1 MPIRWRLTLWFS
13 IILFAILV
21 LSGAVLY
28 ALLGNYLHNVVDN
41 NLEANAAHVHGM
53 FLTDNN
59 PQTMDFNMIHSRL
72 PPVNEF
78 ASPGIYIQIID
89 SSSNIVVKSDNLG
102 TQVLPVSPLLI
113 AKGFGDNAAIG
124 TVAAGDNVKIRIM
137 VTPLLLNNQTMLLE
151 IAQSLKPIE
160 DTLNNVRVALL
171 GGISLALVLSVLLGA
186 FLVRRAL
193 TPVEKI
199 TKTASSIG
207 VSSDLSQ
214 RVGYTGPADEIGR
227 LATTFDRMIARLHRA
242 FESQRDF
249 VADASHE
256 LRTPLTVIRG
266 NVDLLEK
273 NMGDE
278 DRRESMRAIKAEAS
292 RMSNI
297 VGDLRLLAEIEA
309 GKGETQEKVSLKRL
323 VSEELERARYLA
335 GNRNIT
341 IGRLENVTITGD
353 AYRLKQ
359 LLGNLVSNAIKYTP
373 GDGTIAISLLQDG
386 EWARLEVKDTGIGIP
401 PEHLPRVFDRF
412 YRVDKARSRAGGG
425 TGLGLAIVKEIAEQH
440 GGKVM
445 AKSEPGKGST
455 FTVWLKN

>member
-28 ALLGNYLHNVVDN
+28 ALLGNYLHNAVDN
-41 NLEANAAHVHGM
+41 NLEANTAHVHGM

-89 SSSNIVVKSDNLG
+89 SNSNIIVKSDNLG
-102 TQVLPVSPLLI
+102 TQVLPVSPPLI
-113 AKGFGDNAAIG
+113 ARGFGGSAIID
-124 TVAAGDNVKIRIM
+124 TVAAGDNVDIRIM
-137 VTPLLLNNQTMLLE
+137 ITPLLINNQTMLLE
-151 IAQSLKPIE
+151 IAQSLRPIE
-160 DTLNNVRVALL
+160 DTMNNVRVALL
-171 GGISLALVLSVLLGA
+171 GGISLALILSVLLGA

-193 TPVEKI
+193 APVEKI
-199 TKTASSIG
+199 TRTASTIG
-207 VSSDLSQ
+207 ISSDLSQ
-214 RVGYTGPADEIGR
+214 RVGYTGPTDEIGR
-227 LATTFDRMIARLHRA
+227 LATTFDRMIARLHRV
-242 FESQRDF
+242 FESQKDF

-266 NVDLLEK
+266 NVDLLER
-273 NMGDE
+273 NMNEE
-278 DRRESMRAIKAEAS
+278 DRRESLRAIKAEAN
-292 RMSNI
+292 RMSNV
-297 VGDLRLLAEIEA
+297 VGDLLMLAEIEA

-323 VSEELERARYLA
+323 VSEELERAQSLA
-335 GNRNIT
+335 GNRKI
-341 IGRLENVTITGD
+341 ISGRLENIIINGD

-373 GDGTIAISLLQDG
+373 EGGTITISLFQEG

-401 PEHLPRVFDRF
+401 PEHLSRVFDRF

-440 GGKVM
+440 GGKVT
-445 AKSEPGKGST
+445 AKSELGKGSI
-455 FTVWLKN
+455 FTVWLKQ